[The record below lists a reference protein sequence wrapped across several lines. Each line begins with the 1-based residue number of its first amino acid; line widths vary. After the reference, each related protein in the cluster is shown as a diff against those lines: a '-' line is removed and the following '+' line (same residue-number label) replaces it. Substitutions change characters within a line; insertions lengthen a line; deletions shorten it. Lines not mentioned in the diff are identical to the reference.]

1 MSASVGLVNSVAG
14 RRHLA
19 VRQIDRGRGLPVLA
33 EERLRRCRWWRRR
46 ARPADSRCAH
56 RRSPASAR
64 RRGASC
70 RSRAAASCRRR
81 RCRGCR
87 RREGRCRARGRG
99 RAARKC
105 AIVARAGA
113 GPWPQ
118 ITSVLPRRTSWT
130 ISGTSPPG
138 PLRCGS
144 TTCSVK
150 AVATAA
156 SKALPPR
163 SSMPMPTAVAI
174 QCVDATTPKVPSISG
189 RVVKRLGLTKPMM
202 TAAQEWSDVCQHVNG
217 PRRPFNCN
225 LRMAG

>member
-1 MSASVGLVNSVAG
+1 M
-14 RRHLA
+14 
-19 VRQIDRGRGLPVLA
+19 LA
-33 EERLRRCRWWRRR
+33 EERFDGADGGADALDERIAVAGVGDRRR
-46 ARPADSRCAH
+46 R
-56 RRSPASAR
+56 AR

-70 RSRAAASCRRR
+70 RSRAAAACRRR
-81 RCRGCR
+81 RCPGCR

-99 RAARKC
+99 RARGNARSSR
-105 AIVARAGA
+105 RAGA

-130 ISGTSPPG
+130 MSGTSPPG

-163 SSMPMPTAVAI
+163 SSIAHADRGRDPMRRGDDAEGAVDLGTGGEAARI
-174 QCVDATTPKVPSISG
+174 DEAHDDRERRSG
-189 RVVKRLGLTKPMM
+189 RMYASTLTARGGRS
-202 TAAQEWSDVCQHVNG
+202 TAICEWRVDS
-217 PRRPFNCN
+217 
-225 LRMAG
+225 